1 MNEKHTLRLSSSA
14 TFQVP
19 MSEAH
24 PTLAE
29 RQRWLW
35 LWLHIPSTL
44 DHRPHRQQHWADF
57 APLYDRRYGIPEPLE
72 AIQYQ

>member
-1 MNEKHTLRLSSSA
+1 MSDKHILRLSSPA
-14 TFQVP
+14 TFRVP

-24 PTLAE
+24 STLAE
-29 RQRWLW
+29 RRRWLR
-35 LWLHIPSTL
+35 LHIPSSL
-44 DHRPHRQQHWADF
+44 DHRPHRQQRWPDF